1 MFQDNLTDEEYKKLV
16 GVILES
22 QQGAAII
29 QSCVIFGLIATI
41 LVVVI
46 LWVIL

>member
-1 MFQDNLTDEEYKKLV
+1 MFQENLTDEEYKKLV

-29 QSCVIFGLIATI
+29 QSCVIFGLIVTI
-41 LVVVI
+41 FIAII